1 MVLVLVRESCSRNIP
16 KPSQVYKEYVYMCM
30 QISIHNYTDIDC
42 IVSLSISDY
51 HIYITH
57 IQYVPGTQ
65 DDPCLAHRGSFWRS
79 ITQEMKEQLGSNT
92 NNNNNTSFSSLF
104 GALHTSRHG
113 LHSVWDLGMISRKKK
128 GSLCT
133 SECRQKISLV
143 E

>member
-1 MVLVLVRESCSRNIP
+1 
-16 KPSQVYKEYVYMCM
+16 M

-79 ITQEMKEQLGSNT
+79 ITQEMKEQLGSN
-92 NNNNNTSFSSLF
+92 NNNNTKSFQPCWRPAHL
-104 GALHTSRHG
+104 APWTPLG
-113 LHSVWDLGMISRKKK
+113 LGLGDDIQKKK
-128 GSLCT
+128 NGSLCT